1 MTRVEV
7 GFAALAV
14 LGLALVVLGLATAR
28 RPASAVPDLDGYF
41 DTWSTT
47 HGGYDPRTGSVFL
60 RGWLTM
66 VYGLARPLAR
76 RGVQPDVVT
85 YSSIWLAGLV
95 LVLAEVGG
103 RWWIAAGWVMVASG
117 LFDTLDGC
125 LAVLEDRQTRWGY
138 VLDSVVDRCCDGIYL
153 LAVVAVGCPPELAVA
168 LMFGF
173 FLMEYLRA
181 RAGNAGGDEVGR
193 ITVAERPTRV
203 ILLSPSIHFS
213 GVFLGLSDV
222 LPVVGPAVLLALTV
236 FSVLQLGATVR
247 RQLLALPAGAPD
259 PSSG

>member
-1 MTRVEV
+1 MTSVSA
-7 GFAALAV
+7 GLLALAALGLGLLV
-14 LGLALVVLGLATAR
+14 LGLASAR
-28 RPASAVPDLDGYF
+28 RPDAAIPDLDGYF
-41 DTWSTT
+41 DRWSTT
-47 HGGYDPRTGSVFL
+47 HGGYDPRTGSVWL
-60 RGWLTM
+60 KGWLSM
-66 VYGLARPLAR
+66 VFVLARPLAR

-125 LAVLEDRQTRWGY
+125 LAALEDRQTRWGY
-138 VLDSVVDRCCDGIYL
+138 VLDSVVDRCADGIYL

-173 FLMEYLRA
+173 FLLEYLRA

-203 ILLSPSIHFS
+203 IVLAPSICFS
-213 GVFLGLSDV
+213 GVFLELSDE
-222 LPVVGPAVLLALTV
+222 LSLAGPAGLLALTV
-236 FSVLQLGATVR
+236 FSLGQLGVTVR
-247 RQLLALPAGAPD
+247 RQLLAVPVRADG
-259 PSSG
+259 PSEG

>member
-7 GFAALAV
+7 GVVVLAV
-14 LGLALVVLGLATAR
+14 LGLALVVLGAVTAR
-28 RPASAVPDLDGYF
+28 RPDAPVPDLDGYF
-41 DTWSTT
+41 DKWSTT

-60 RGWLTM
+60 KGWLTM
-66 VYGLARPLAR
+66 VFHLARPLAR

-95 LVLAEVGG
+95 LVLSEVGG

-138 VLDSVVDRCCDGIYL
+138 VLDSVVDRCADGIYL

-193 ITVAERPTRV
+193 ITVAERPTLV

-213 GVFLGLSDV
+213 GVFLGWSEELS
-222 LPVVGPAVLLALTV
+222 LVGPAVLLALTV
-236 FSVLQLGATVR
+236 FSVVQLGVTVR
-247 RQLLALPAGAPD
+247 RQLLALPAGTGDAA
-259 PSSG
+259 G

>member
-1 MTRVEV
+1 MTRAE
-7 GFAALAV
+7 LLLLV
-14 LGLALVVLGLATAR
+14 LGVFGIGLVVLGLVTAR
-28 RPASAVPDLDGYF
+28 RPEHEIPDLDGYF
-41 DTWSTT
+41 DKWSTT
-47 HGGYDPRTGSVFL
+47 HGGYDPRAGSVWL
-60 RGWLTM
+60 KGWLSM
-66 VYGLARPLAR
+66 VFFLARPLAR
-76 RGVQPDVVT
+76 RGVSPDVVT

-222 LPVVGPAVLLALTV
+222 LPVVGPAVLLALTA
-236 FSVLQLGATVR
+236 FSVVQLGATVR
-247 RQLLALPAGAPD
+247 RQLLALPAD
-259 PSSG
+259 